1 MEETNIILQDDTNN
15 AVPKKEKA
23 FEKNKK
29 RVYADERTDV
39 LTRLYAIIGITDTN
53 KEFYS
58 DSFDDETIIQSIL
71 ELEGDIIKYFNVSGW
86 PAFKKMETPV
96 AKRPLSIVKSLLKD
110 MNVNYNAV
118 NLRIRKNPKEQPV
131 NITQYKLV

>member
-1 MEETNIILQDDTNN
+1 MEDTNN
-15 AVPKKEKA
+15 IMVDEINDEQPKKA

-29 RVYADERTDV
+29 RIYADERKE
-39 LTRLYAIIGITDTN
+39 LLERLYGIIGITETN

-58 DSFDDETIIQSIL
+58 DSFDSEETINSIS
-71 ELEGDIIKYFNVSGW
+71 ELESDIVKYFNVSGW

-96 AKRPLSIVKSLLKD
+96 AKRSLSIVKSLLKD
-110 MNVNYNAV
+110 MNIEYGAI
-118 NLRIRKNPKEQPV
+118 NLRVRKNPKDQPV